1 MKVAGHQRNRAIL
14 SKDTPGPQSGKS
26 IPTSVV
32 VGLTLTIILDTGVQ
46 ILWKAAASA
55 VPESAGVFE
64 VVIGMLSQPMFYTVI
79 VMFVAQFFVWMK
91 VLARADLSFAQ
102 PITALS
108 FVSVCALSSVL
119 LHEHLGPMRLI
130 GIGLI
135 LLGTW
140 FISQT
145 SHNTVAGL
153 DDSPTH
159 GMQPVAAMLAE
170 DDQTGSGGSS

>member
-1 MKVAGHQRNRAIL
+1 MPVPH
-14 SKDTPGPQSGKS
+14 SGKP

-32 VGLTLTIILDTGVQ
+32 VGLALTIVFDTGVQ
-46 ILWKAAASA
+46 ILWKAAVSA
-55 VPESAGVFE
+55 VPESAGILE
-64 VVIGMLSQPMFYTVI
+64 VVVGMLYQPIFYVVIAMFI
-79 VMFVAQFFVWMK
+79 AQFIIWMK
-91 VLARADLSFAQ
+91 VLAKADLSFAQ

-108 FVSVCALSSVL
+108 FITVCALSSVFL
-119 LHEHLGPMRLI
+119 REHVGPMRLV

-145 SHNTVAGL
+145 SHNTVTEL

-159 GMQPVAAMLAE
+159 GLQPVAAILAGE
-170 DDQTGSGGSS
+170 DETSPEGGS

>member
-1 MKVAGHQRNRAIL
+1 M
-14 SKDTPGPQSGKS
+14 
-26 IPTSVV
+26 
-32 VGLTLTIILDTGVQ
+32 VGLALTIVLDTGVQ

-55 VPESAGVFE
+55 VPASAGVIE
-64 VVIGMLSQPMFYTVI
+64 VVIGMLSQPIFYGVIAMFI
-79 VMFVAQFFVWMK
+79 AQFVIWMK
-91 VLARADLSFAQ
+91 VLAKADLSFAQ

-108 FVSVCALSSVL
+108 FVSVCALSSVV
-119 LHEHLGPMRLI
+119 LHEQVGPMRLV

-140 FISQT
+140 FVSQT

-159 GMQPVAAMLAE
+159 GLQPVAAMLANE
-170 DDQTGSGGSS
+170 DETDSGGAS

>member
-1 MKVAGHQRNRAIL
+1 MK
-14 SKDTPGPQSGKS
+14 GPQSGKS

-32 VGLTLTIILDTGVQ
+32 VGLALTIVLDTGVQ
-46 ILWKAAASA
+46 ILWKAAVSV
-55 VPESAGVFE
+55 VPESAGIFQ
-64 VVIGMLSQPMFYTVI
+64 VVVGMLYQPIFYAVIAMFI
-79 VMFVAQFFVWMK
+79 AQFIIWMK
-91 VLARADLSFAQ
+91 VLAKADLSFAQ

-108 FVSVCALSSVL
+108 FISVCALSSVFL
-119 LHEHLGPMRLI
+119 QEHVGPTRLV

-145 SHNTVAGL
+145 SHDTVTGL

-159 GMQPVAAMLAE
+159 GLQPVAAMMAAAE
-170 DDQTGSGGSS
+170 DETSSGGGS

>member
-1 MKVAGHQRNRAIL
+1 MSEPR
-14 SKDTPGPQSGKS
+14 SGKKS

-32 VGLTLTIILDTGVQ
+32 VGLALTIVLDTGVQ
-46 ILWKAAASA
+46 ILWKSAASA
-55 VPESAGVFE
+55 VPQSAGTVD
-64 VVIGMLSQPMFYTVI
+64 VVVGMLSQPVFYAVIAMFI
-79 VMFVAQFFVWMK
+79 AQFVIWMK
-91 VLARADLSFAQ
+91 VLAKADLSFAQ

-108 FVSVCALSSVL
+108 FISVCALSSVF
-119 LHEHLGPMRLI
+119 LHEHVGPMRLV

-159 GMQPVAAMLAE
+159 GLQPVAAMLAAE
-170 DDQTGSGGSS
+170 DETSSGGGS